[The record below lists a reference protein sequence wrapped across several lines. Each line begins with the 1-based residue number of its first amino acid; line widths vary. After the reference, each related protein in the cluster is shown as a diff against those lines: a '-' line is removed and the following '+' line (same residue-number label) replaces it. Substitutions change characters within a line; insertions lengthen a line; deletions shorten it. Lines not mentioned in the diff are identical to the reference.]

1 MKQKRD
7 NKGRFIKNKTE
18 LYYYGDK
25 YCDNCKHIEET
36 SFPYS
41 KICNDC
47 KVTVMSDGKIIRS
60 NWKAKKIIVVESSNP
75 SNYSKNCEKCKHIEE
90 SRLAFS
96 KICNPC
102 RATVMSNGEIAR
114 SNFEAKEVL
123 EVLEIG
129 KEVKDLSLLKTGMV
143 IDFEQGYTDDKDSF
157 QQVKNAVV
165 YVNELNPTIYACYNE
180 GYQDG
185 FESPNLMSKKHSWV
199 LGDKREYRNVI
210 FRGYEEEK
218 VMEEKDKIIKHVDD
232 LKFLKTGMV
241 IDFEQ
246 RDYGVNEWE
255 KWITVKDAIVF
266 VKEYLTIERV
276 CFACYDNGL
285 SGANSPNKM
294 GKKLSWDLGYGATR
308 NIVFKGY
315 NLTTPLTKPVS
326 EQAKDFIND
335 NYKPSKD
342 SRPISEQVNEFL
354 NDYSREL
361 RSGSFSIEGNN
372 NLTLMC
378 FLQRKE
384 VIDEIQKT
392 GIYTIEYD
400 GKHNC
405 IKIIVNKPS
414 KCNDC
419 NNYNKETNKLTLL
432 SACHPC
438 LKDFLEKREKQV
450 SPSYKVGDVVTLLHP
465 SIKYTILAID
475 RNMVWLKTEDDKPAY
490 RTTTLNNAFMKP
502 YIKESKYKVKDIVLV
517 KELKWTVDTFPS
529 AIYKI
534 EIIYKTRYEVRNIM
548 NNELFVI
555 EENDIIKKIGTVTE

>member
-129 KEVKDLSLLKTGMV
+129 KEVKDLSL
-143 IDFEQGYTDDKDSF
+143 
-157 QQVKNAVV
+157 
-165 YVNELNPTIYACYNE
+165 
-180 GYQDG
+180 
-185 FESPNLMSKKHSWV
+185 
-199 LGDKREYRNVI
+199 
-210 FRGYEEEK
+210 
-218 VMEEKDKIIKHVDD
+218 
-232 LKFLKTGMV
+232 LKTGMV